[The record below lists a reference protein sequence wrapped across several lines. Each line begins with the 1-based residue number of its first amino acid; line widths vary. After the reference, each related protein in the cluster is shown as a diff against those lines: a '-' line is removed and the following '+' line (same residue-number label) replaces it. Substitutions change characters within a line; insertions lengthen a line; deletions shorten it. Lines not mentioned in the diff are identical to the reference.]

1 LENTSPQ
8 APQLAAAV
16 LEPAPPGSGGPA
28 PAAGGGSEICHAQ
41 RDTTAANEVA
51 GA

>member
-16 LEPAPPGSGGPA
+16 LEPAPPGPGGPA
-28 PAAGGGSEICHAQ
+28 PAAGGGAAICHAPC
-41 RDTTAANEVA
+41 DTTATDEEV